1 MIYTFRNRRTRT
13 VRRRMDQAADRSGGE
28 MEEEEGRGGGGG
40 GAALCN
46 GNHLIPLSA
55 TWAVHFRQPSRNTT
69 PNLTLIIFL
78 GDAKIRI
85 QAAARVRAMSVVHK
99 LANSRLFRGER

>member
-1 MIYTFRNRRTRT
+1 M
-13 VRRRMDQAADRSGGE
+13 A
-28 MEEEEGRGGGGG
+28 GG

-69 PNLTLIIFL
+69 PNLTLIIFPRGCENSYTGSSASAGHECCAQAGEL
-78 GDAKIRI
+78 EAFPRGKMI
-85 QAAARVRAMSVVHK
+85 QEVEGYFV
-99 LANSRLFRGER
+99 G